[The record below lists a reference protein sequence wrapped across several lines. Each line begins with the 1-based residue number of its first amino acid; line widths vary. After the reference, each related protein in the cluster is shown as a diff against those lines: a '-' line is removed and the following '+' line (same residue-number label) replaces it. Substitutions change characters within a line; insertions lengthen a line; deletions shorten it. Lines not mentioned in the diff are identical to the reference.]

1 MFWKLILKTEVFVWL
16 TVKWTVNISIS
27 ALVFF
32 NAACHANPGTKIN
45 FEGSSS

>member
-16 TVKWTVNISIS
+16 TVNWTVNLSIS
-27 ALVFF
+27 TLVFF
-32 NAACHANPGTKIN
+32 KGACHANPGTEIN